1 MEAKSDKT
9 VKSTDLIKTI
19 VNDALKQKMWVF
31 DPASK
36 RWFTPGEFM
45 EMYERYDK
53 LDITWLDNI
62 QVLDPVEGLEA
73 ADQLIQSIM
82 TRRTALAKRIV
93 DYWKDKK

>member
-1 MEAKSDKT
+1 MEAKSDKNA
-9 VKSTDLIKTI
+9 KSSDLIRTI

-53 LDITWLDNI
+53 LDIAWLDNI
-62 QVLDPVEGLEA
+62 QVLDPIEGLEA

-82 TRRTALAKRIV
+82 TRRTALARRII

>member
-1 MEAKSDKT
+1 MEAKSDKA
-9 VKSTDLIKTI
+9 VKSTDLIRTI

>member
-1 MEAKSDKT
+1 MEAKSDKNA
-9 VKSTDLIKTI
+9 KSNDLIRTI

-45 EMYERYDK
+45 EVYERYDK
-53 LDITWLDNI
+53 LDIAWLDNI
-62 QVLDPVEGLEA
+62 QVLDPIEGLEA

-82 TRRTALAKRIV
+82 ARRTALARRII

>member
-1 MEAKSDKT
+1 MEAKSDKNA
-9 VKSTDLIKTI
+9 KSSDLIRTI

-62 QVLDPVEGLEA
+62 QVLDPIEGLEA

-82 TRRTALAKRIV
+82 TRRTALARRII

>member
-1 MEAKSDKT
+1 MEAKSDKNA
-9 VKSTDLIKTI
+9 KSSDLIRTI

-62 QVLDPVEGLEA
+62 QVLDPIEGLEA
-73 ADQLIQSIM
+73 ADQLLQSIM
-82 TRRTALAKRIV
+82 TRRTALARRII